1 MPAPYYH
8 GRAHLLLAD
17 TQHQAN
23 RPCHEPTWRSAGPD
37 EVGVDV
43 VVDAGAGDGEEGAHF
58 WAIATATAA
67 AAAQQQKA
75 AQARD
80 VSTIKIPV
88 LRRPHRGW
96 QDGNHHHCSSWHCD
110 THCCTARLPVTD
122 HL

>member
-17 TQHQAN
+17 TQHQAKTQHQAN

-43 VVDAGAGDGEEGAHF
+43 VVDASAGDGEGGAHF
-58 WAIATATAA
+58 WAIATASAA

-75 AQARD
+75 AQARG
-80 VSTIKIPV
+80 VSTIRIPV
-88 LRRPHRGW
+88 LR
-96 QDGNHHHCSSWHCD
+96 
-110 THCCTARLPVTD
+110 
-122 HL
+122 